1 MKGDES
7 AVSKSYK
14 ICTMDEDIRDCSYLN
29 PDKRRCDAQ
38 STKCAYQMDENAK
51 ETYVRE
57 PRWYEK
63 YYK

>member
-1 MKGDES
+1 
-7 AVSKSYK
+7 
-14 ICTMDEDIRDCSYLN
+14 MDEDIRDCSYLN